1 MNEIFFIWKNY
12 VSSQSCSPT
21 RLRYTYHHLLSN
33 SHMSKRKELQNQL
46 QLLQMERDELCEQ
59 HQIVM
64 SMARKIAD
72 EIEQVQFSLDEI
84 AFELEKTG
92 TTKIFSPQKSS

>member
-1 MNEIFFIWKNY
+1 
-12 VSSQSCSPT
+12 
-21 RLRYTYHHLLSN
+21 
-33 SHMSKRKELQNQL
+33 
-46 QLLQMERDELCEQ
+46 MERDELCEQ